1 MAGEKT
7 YEEIKAQV
15 KTYEEI
21 KAQVKIFLVESP
33 KFYEGNKSAGMR
45 ARKALDKIAKLIWG
59 KG

>member
-1 MAGEKT
+1 MAGE
-7 YEEIKAQV
+7 

-33 KFYEGNKSAGMR
+33 KFYDGNKTAGMR